1 MTFIIY
7 LDQVEWKRGCKY
19 ENECMNVWMLI
30 FVIIFMLHN
39 LEEIISVEKWFQ
51 KTYPR
56 VRNRIPSLLQ
66 QQLDQIGMTTVR
78 FAVVVFVMSILASI

>member
-1 MTFIIY
+1 
-7 LDQVEWKRGCKY
+7 
-19 ENECMNVWMLI
+19 MNVWMLI

-78 FAVVVFVMSILASI
+78 FAVVVFVMSILASILLLITVWTEQYYFFFGISFFFS